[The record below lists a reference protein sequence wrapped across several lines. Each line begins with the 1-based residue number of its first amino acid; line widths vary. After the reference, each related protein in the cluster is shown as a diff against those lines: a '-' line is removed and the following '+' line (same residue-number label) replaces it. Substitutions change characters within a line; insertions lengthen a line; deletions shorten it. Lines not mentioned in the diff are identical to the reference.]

1 MLFDLR
7 SRGRRRAVKVIY
19 SCLALIMISGLLL
32 VGVGTGGSGG
42 LLQGL
47 EGNGGNGTTGV
58 NYGPVNAA
66 VKAVNANPKSATA
79 WANLI
84 AARESAAGQ
93 GSNYVSDS
101 ATGTGAYTASG
112 DKQLKQLIVAW
123 NHYSSLTTKPAENT
137 AIIAARAYDALSEF
151 SGAALAWQA
160 VASVNGAESAFL
172 CTAVNAYAAKETR
185 VAGLARTKALKLTP
199 KADVPDVKQ
208 ELTAAK
214 TSTAPALE
222 C

>member
-151 SGAALAWQA
+151 SGAAL
-160 VASVNGAESAFL
+160 
-172 CTAVNAYAAKETR
+172 NAYAAKETR